1 MGLISFLPPSDFV
14 LNNNDAELDNKLK
27 RLMLD
32 VDRSCSVS
40 QKAWKCHS
48 ISSRCTLRED
58 SLVDTIIE
66 VMRKLYFAKN
76 YIDVSSYQKPIN
88 EIALKIVETCL
99 VEKKLSKA
107 LDIIRALKQSV
118 GRGGMENFL
127 SLAVT
132 QNCDSLSRLYEYF
145 LNIDEPIPEQF
156 IPQIDFVLNH
166 PNEIY
171 ERVELKINILELV
184 NPRRFAYYLAK
195 FFSDEPLIE
204 VEQMMRIILLAN
216 KMLTAE
222 KLKTYI
228 SSLNGANIEV
238 VVQACLYIDGYYDI
252 ARYSLQFLNDID
264 KKKYA
269 PLLENKKSNKIL

>member
-1 MGLISFLPPSDFV
+1 MGLISFLPPSEFV
-14 LNNNDAELDNKLK
+14 LNNNNTELDNKLK

-32 VDRSCSVS
+32 IDRSCLLSK
-40 QKAWKCHS
+40 KAWFSHF

-58 SLVDTIIE
+58 TLVDTVIE
-66 VMRKLYFAKN
+66 VMRKLYYAKA

-88 EIALKIVETCL
+88 EIALKIAETCL
-99 VEKKLSKA
+99 IEKNLPKA

-132 QNCDSLSRLYEYF
+132 QNCDNLSRLYDYF
-145 LNIDEPIPEQF
+145 LSVDEPVPEQLV
-156 IPQIDFVLNH
+156 PQIDFVLNH
-166 PNEIY
+166 PNQNY
-171 ERVELKINILELV
+171 ERVELKINLLELV
-184 NPRRFAYYLAK
+184 NPKRFGYFLAK

-204 VEQMMRIILLAN
+204 VEQMTRIILLAN
-216 KMLTAE
+216 KLFTIE
-222 KLKTYI
+222 KLKIYL
-228 SSLNGANIEV
+228 SNLNGANLEV

-269 PLLENKKSNKIL
+269 PLLEVKKSNKIV